1 MKEYKYNIGWK
12 VFGLF
17 ICIVII
23 ISAIVFLI
31 SAVNNFNLRNAQ
43 YSFIALLV
51 SWILWYLYPEFK
63 IDDNFLYIKRTFLKP
78 KPIPWQNIISIW
90 NFFGRTHV
98 WVKTRFFF
106 DNFYIEFT
114 INGYSELVKEI
125 KRRKEI
131 ADKQWLEEHKAK
143 SINSIN

>member
-1 MKEYKYNIGWK
+1 MGWK
-12 VFGLF
+12 IFEFLLWS
-17 ICIVII
+17 VII
-23 ISAIVFLI
+23 ISAIGLFV

-43 YSFIALLV
+43 HSFIAIIV
-51 SWILWYLYPEFK
+51 AWMLWYCWPEFK
-63 IDDNFLYIKRTFLKP
+63 IDDNFLYIKRIFLKP
-78 KPIPWQNIISIW
+78 KPIPWKNIISIW
-90 NFFGRTHV
+90 GFWGRTWV

-131 ADKQWLEEHKAK
+131 AAQQQLGGEEE
-143 SINSIN
+143 